1 MLKILDLE
9 QLNKFSVVLVEFW
22 NFMVHNCIVNFDSV
36 QVSLKLQV
44 TNFKKREVTANP
56 KPQILQK
63 NPFK

>member
-36 QVSLKLQV
+36 QVSLKRESPISRIRKLQQ
-44 TNFKKREVTANP
+44 NLYP
-56 KPQILQK
+56 KP
-63 NPFK
+63 